1 MAQASIGPVE
11 LLVVKFPGNQ
21 FKGEIAPA
29 LRDLIDSG
37 TIRIIDLIFALKDEN
52 GEFDMVELKD
62 LADDE
67 LAAFAPLF
75 TSGTELLSEDD
86 MQQIAGIMEP
96 NSSAAVMLFEN
107 TWATRFRDSLNNAN
121 ADLIYNI
128 RIPQTVIQEL
138 MKEQSE
144 EMVPENSMGSDR
156 SSYMQ

>member
-1 MAQASIGPVE
+1 MAQPSIGPVE

-52 GEFDMVELKD
+52 GDFDMAELTD

-75 TSGTELLSEDD
+75 TGGTELLSEDD

-144 EMVPENSMGSDR
+144 EMVPETSMGSDR